1 MKFLILSDVHG
12 NIEALDAVLAS
23 APVDS
28 YDRLLVLGDLVG
40 YGANPNEVVDRIHEL
55 EPDALIRGNHD
66 KVSSGIEKPVH
77 FNYVA
82 AEAARWT
89 LETLTETNRAR
100 VAALPQ
106 GPLVVDESIE
116 VCHGTPY
123 DEDAYVFN
131 DDDAVR
137 ALDAASRR
145 LCFFGHTHLPVACA
159 RAAAD
164 APLETVVPETASA
177 DPTVITLDAQSSYL
191 INPGSVGQPR
201 DGDPRAA
208 YATLELDANEVRLL
222 RVPYR
227 VDVAQQKIID
237 ARLPESLAHRLGV
250 GR

>member
-145 LCFFGHTHLPVACA
+145 LCFFGHTHLP
-159 RAAAD
+159 AAFTRTAGD
-164 APLETVVPETASA
+164 APLTTLVPELGSSEPTVVALE
-177 DPTVITLDAQSSYL
+177 AQSSYL

-208 YATLELDANEVRLL
+208 FATLDLDANEVRIV

-227 VDVAQQKIID
+227 VDVAQQKILD
-237 ARLPESLAHRLGV
+237 AKLPESLARRLGI